1 MRPKRSVVITMNIV
15 AFLVVLLILSPLLM
29 LILNSFRETTDIYQN
44 PLKLPEKFYLGN
56 YSKIFHDTSFA
67 RNFTNSMTVTLVTV
81 LLCIIIT
88 TLAGY
93 AMSRFKFK
101 GKNPL
106 ILWLLAS
113 QAFPGILM
121 IIGLF
126 SLLNRYSL
134 QNNPL
139 GLIILYTTFTIPFCS
154 WLLKGYFDE
163 IPQAL
168 EEAAMIDGCNRFQA
182 MRKIIVPMA
191 VPGIVAVGTFAF
203 LLSWNEFF
211 FALVIMRENANCTLP
226 VFLSRFV
233 GTGGAVEWG
242 ALSAGALITALP
254 PILLFLLSQKYLI
267 GGLTRG
273 AIK

>member
-1 MRPKRSVVITMNIV
+1 VKPKKSVVIIMNILAIMIV
-15 AFLVVLLILSPLLM
+15 FLILSPLLM
-29 LILNSFRETTDIYQN
+29 LVLNSFRQTTDIYEN
-44 PLKLPEKFYLGN
+44 PLGFPEKPSLSN
-56 YSKIFHDTSFA
+56 YSEIVRSTTFG
-67 RNFTNSMTVTLVTV
+67 RNFLNSILVTTVTVS
-81 LLCIIIT
+81 LCIIVT

-93 AMSRFKFK
+93 AMSRFNFK
-101 GKNPL
+101 GKNLL

-121 IIGLF
+121 IVGMF

-154 WLLKGYFDE
+154 WLLKGYFDG
-163 IPQAL
+163 IPEAL
-168 EEAAMIDGCNRFQA
+168 EEAAMIDGCTRFKA
-182 MRKIIVPMA
+182 MRVIIVPMA

-211 FALVIMRENANCTLP
+211 FALVIMRDNANYTLP
-226 VFLSRFV
+226 VFLSRFL

-242 ALSAGALITALP
+242 PLSAGALLTALP
-254 PILLFLLSQKYLI
+254 PILIFLFAQKFLI
-267 GGLTRG
+267 GGLTKG
-273 AIK
+273 ALK

>member
-1 MRPKRSVVITMNIV
+1 
-15 AFLVVLLILSPLLM
+15 
-29 LILNSFRETTDIYQN
+29 Q
-44 PLKLPEKFYLGN
+44 
-56 YSKIFHDTSFA
+56 DTSFR
-67 RNFTNSMTVTLVTV
+67 RNFANSMTVTLVTV
-81 LLCIIIT
+81 LLCIVIT

-168 EEAAMIDGCNRFQA
+168 EEAAMIDGCTRFQA

-211 FALVIMRENANCTLP
+211 FALVIMRENANYTLP

-273 AIK
+273 AVK

>member
-1 MRPKRSVVITMNIV
+1 MKPKKSVVIIMNILAIMIV
-15 AFLVVLLILSPLLM
+15 FLILSPLLM
-29 LILNSFRETTDIYQN
+29 LVLNSFRQTTDIYEN
-44 PLKLPEKFYLGN
+44 PLGFPEKPSLSN
-56 YSKIFHDTSFA
+56 YSEIVRSTTFG
-67 RNFTNSMTVTLVTV
+67 RNFLNSILVTTVTVS
-81 LLCIIIT
+81 LCIIVT

-93 AMSRFKFK
+93 AMSRFNFK
-101 GKNPL
+101 GKNLL

-121 IIGLF
+121 IVGMF

-154 WLLKGYFDE
+154 WLLKGYFDG
-163 IPQAL
+163 IPEAL
-168 EEAAMIDGCNRFQA
+168 EEAAMIDGCTRFKA
-182 MRKIIVPMA
+182 MRVIIVPMA

-211 FALVIMRENANCTLP
+211 FALVIMRDNANYTLP
-226 VFLSRFV
+226 VFLSRFL

-242 ALSAGALITALP
+242 PLSAGALLTALP
-254 PILLFLLSQKYLI
+254 PILIFLFAQKFLI
-267 GGLTRG
+267 GGLTKG
-273 AIK
+273 ALK

>member
-1 MRPKRSVVITMNIV
+1 MRPRRSVVITMNIV
-15 AFLVVLLILSPLLM
+15 AAIVVFLILSPLLM
-29 LILNSFRETTDIYQN
+29 LMLNSFRETMDIYEK
-44 PLKLPEKFYLGN
+44 PLRLPEKLYLGN
-56 YSKIFHDTSFA
+56 YAKIFQNSGFG
-67 RNFTNSMTVTLVTV
+67 RNFSNSMIVTLFTV
-81 LLCIIIT
+81 LLCIVIT

-101 GKNPL
+101 GKNLL

-139 GLIILYTTFTIPFCS
+139 GLIVLYTTFTIPFCS

-168 EEAAMIDGCNRFQA
+168 EEAAMIDGCTRFQA

-191 VPGIVAVGTFAF
+191 IPGIVAVGTFAF

-211 FALVIMRENANCTLP
+211 FALVIMRENVNYTLP

-254 PILLFLLSQKYLI
+254 PIILFLMSQKYLI

-273 AIK
+273 AVK

>member
-29 LILNSFRETTDIYQN
+29 LVLNSFRETTDIYQN

-56 YSKIFHDTSFA
+56 YAKIFQDTSFG
-67 RNFTNSMTVTLVTV
+67 RNFANSMTVTLVTV
-81 LLCIIIT
+81 LLCIVIT

-93 AMSRFKFK
+93 AMSRFEFK

-163 IPQAL
+163 IPKAL
-168 EEAAMIDGCNRFQA
+168 EEAAMIDGCNQFQA

-211 FALVIMRENANCTLP
+211 FALVIMRENANYTLP
-226 VFLSRFV
+226 V
-233 GTGGAVEWG
+233 
-242 ALSAGALITALP
+242 
-254 PILLFLLSQKYLI
+254 
-267 GGLTRG
+267 
-273 AIK
+273 

>member
-81 LLCIIIT
+81 LLCTIIT

>member
-56 YSKIFHDTSFA
+56 YAKIFHETSFS
-67 RNFTNSMTVTLVTV
+67 RNFANSMTVTLVTV

-93 AMSRFKFK
+93 AMSRFNFK
-101 GKNPL
+101 GKNLL

-163 IPQAL
+163 IPKAL

-211 FALVIMRENANCTLP
+211 FALVIMRENANYTLP

-242 ALSAGALITALP
+242 TLSAGALITALP

>member
-81 LLCIIIT
+81 LLCTIIT

-211 FALVIMRENANCTLP
+211 FALVIMRENTNYTLP

>member
-15 AFLVVLLILSPLLM
+15 AFVVVLLILSPLLM
-29 LILNSFRETTDIYQN
+29 LVLNSFRETMDIYQN
-44 PLKLPEKFYLGN
+44 PLKLPEKLYTGN
-56 YSKIFHDTSFA
+56 YSKIFQDTSFR
-67 RNFTNSMTVTLVTV
+67 RNFANSMTVTLVTV
-81 LLCIIIT
+81 LLCIVIT
-88 TLAGY
+88 MLAGY

-134 QNNPL
+134 QNNPI

-168 EEAAMIDGCNRFQA
+168 EEAAMIDGCTRFQA

-211 FALVIMRENANCTLP
+211 FALVIMRENANYTLP

-273 AIK
+273 AVK

>member
-1 MRPKRSVVITMNIV
+1 MNILAIMIV
-15 AFLVVLLILSPLLM
+15 FLILSPLLM
-29 LILNSFRETTDIYQN
+29 LVLNSFRQTTDIYEN
-44 PLKLPEKFYLGN
+44 PLGFPEKPSLSN
-56 YSKIFHDTSFA
+56 YSEIVRSTTFG
-67 RNFTNSMTVTLVTV
+67 RNFLNSILVTTVTVS
-81 LLCIIIT
+81 LCIIVT

-93 AMSRFKFK
+93 AMSRFNFK
-101 GKNPL
+101 GKNLL

-121 IIGLF
+121 IVGMF

-154 WLLKGYFDE
+154 WLLKGYFDG
-163 IPQAL
+163 IPEAL
-168 EEAAMIDGCNRFQA
+168 EEAAMIDGCTRFKA
-182 MRKIIVPMA
+182 MRVIIVPMA

-211 FALVIMRENANCTLP
+211 FALVIMRDNANYTLP
-226 VFLSRFV
+226 VFLSRFL

-242 ALSAGALITALP
+242 PLSAGALLTALP
-254 PILLFLLSQKYLI
+254 PILIFLFAQKFLI
-267 GGLTRG
+267 GGLTKG
-273 AIK
+273 ALK

>member
-29 LILNSFRETTDIYQN
+29 LVLNSFRETTDIYQN

-56 YSKIFHDTSFA
+56 YAKIFQDTSFG
-67 RNFTNSMTVTLVTV
+67 RNFANSMTVTLVTV
-81 LLCIIIT
+81 LLCIVIT

-93 AMSRFKFK
+93 AMSRFNFK

-211 FALVIMRENANCTLP
+211 FALVIMRENANYTLP

>member
-1 MRPKRSVVITMNIV
+1 MRPKRSVVITMNII
-15 AFLVVLLILSPLLM
+15 AFLVVLLVLSPLLM
-29 LILNSFRETTDIYQN
+29 LVLNSFRETTDIYQN
-44 PLKLPEKFYLGN
+44 PLKLPEKLYLGN
-56 YSKIFHDTSFA
+56 YAKIFQDTTFG
-67 RNFTNSMTVTLVTV
+67 RNFANSMTVTLVTV
-81 LLCIIIT
+81 LLCIVIT

-163 IPQAL
+163 IPHAL
-168 EEAAMIDGCNRFQA
+168 EEAAMIDGCNQFQA

-211 FALVIMRENANCTLP
+211 FALVIMRENANYTLP

>member
-29 LILNSFRETTDIYQN
+29 LVLNSFRETTDIYQN

-56 YSKIFHDTSFA
+56 YAKIFQDTSFG
-67 RNFTNSMTVTLVTV
+67 RNFANSMTVTLVTV
-81 LLCIIIT
+81 LLCIVIT

-93 AMSRFKFK
+93 AMSRFEFK

-163 IPQAL
+163 IPKAL
-168 EEAAMIDGCNRFQA
+168 EEAAMIDGCNQFQA

-211 FALVIMRENANCTLP
+211 FALVIMRENANYTLP

>member
-29 LILNSFRETTDIYQN
+29 LVLNSFRETTDIYQN

-56 YSKIFHDTSFA
+56 YAKIFQDTSFG
-67 RNFTNSMTVTLVTV
+67 RNFANSMTVTLVTV
-81 LLCIIIT
+81 LLCIVIT

-93 AMSRFKFK
+93 AMSRFNFK

-163 IPQAL
+163 IPKAL
-168 EEAAMIDGCNRFQA
+168 EEAAMIDGCNQFQA

-211 FALVIMRENANCTLP
+211 FALVIMRENANYTLP